1 MDSSD
6 EQQHFLSEG
15 EIVYLPYGKELSS
28 VPKQNSMDSN
38 DGDFH
43 DYFVKLKNSKHEAQ
57 FLLTNH
63 TKEVSHYQSPDKKHP
78 SHYHPSNLRFQP
90 QIPDRNTK

>member
-1 MDSSD
+1 MDSTE

-15 EIVYLPYGKELSS
+15 EIVYLPYGKELASVEKQSS
-28 VPKQNSMDSN
+28 LDSN

-43 DYFVKLKNSKHEAQ
+43 EYFTKLRNSKYEAQ

-63 TKEVSHYQSPDKKHP
+63 TKEVSRYQQMEKKPEPHYSPT
-78 SHYHPSNLRFQP
+78 NLHFQP
-90 QIPDRNTK
+90 QIPDRNSK